1 MPAATEKTARMP
13 ARLGVFKQGGV
24 KQGGWRATRSNPVKD
39 YIIYKYR

>member
-1 MPAATEKTARMP
+1 MPAATEKSRTEP

-39 YIIYKYR
+39 YNIHKYR